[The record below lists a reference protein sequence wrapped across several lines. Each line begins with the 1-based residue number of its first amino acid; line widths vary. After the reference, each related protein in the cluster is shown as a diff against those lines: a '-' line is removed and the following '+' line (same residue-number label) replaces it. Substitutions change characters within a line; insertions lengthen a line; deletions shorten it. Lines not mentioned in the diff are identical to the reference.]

1 MKSIWD
7 PRCRTCPLGLQEKLS
22 SLPRGFCDSCSHIGP
37 PFASESGGAVI
48 VASIHSVPFVR
59 EHEIYSN
66 SLIIYRGRA
75 TIGSQ
80 VAELE
85 SNVLTSWDALGFR
98 SSYGRTTAE
107 PDVHIEE
114 VCNNAV
120 VNLGMQQ
127 WSKRDQRG
135 VVELYIFTQAGAAYM
150 CGLHEPQWG

>member
-1 MKSIWD
+1 M
-7 PRCRTCPLGLQEKLS
+7 R
-22 SLPRGFCDSCSHIGP
+22 
-37 PFASESGGAVI
+37 
-48 VASIHSVPFVR
+48 
-59 EHEIYSN
+59 
-66 SLIIYRGRA
+66 
-75 TIGSQ
+75 SQ

-150 CGLHEPQWG
+150 CDLHEPHWG